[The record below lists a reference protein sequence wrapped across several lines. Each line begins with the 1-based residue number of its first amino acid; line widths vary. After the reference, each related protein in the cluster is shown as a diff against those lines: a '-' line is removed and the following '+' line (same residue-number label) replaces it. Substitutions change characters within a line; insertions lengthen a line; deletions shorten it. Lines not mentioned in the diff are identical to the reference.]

1 MAGEEV
7 NVGLLGCGFMGKAH
21 SFGYRNVN
29 EIWSPPRKAV
39 MKCIAGTEPE
49 EVVKETAA
57 QHGWD
62 EYATDWKEVVQR
74 DDIDLIDLSTPNFAH
89 EEEAIAAANAGKHIL
104 SEKPLTTD
112 LESAKKMWD
121 AVKQNNVLAMC
132 GFTYRQA
139 PAVKMA
145 KEMIESGELGEI
157 YHFRAN
163 YLQDFI
169 MDPEFPMMWRLRKEQ
184 AGSGALGDLGAHIT
198 DMARFL
204 VGEIEEVSGTLET
217 FIKERP
223 TGDGGTEEV
232 TVDDAAIWCAR
243 LENGALGKFE
253 ATRFAGGRKNYHT
266 WEVNGSKGS
275 IAWDFENMNYLK
287 YWKAGEGNR
296 QGFRTIPATQ
306 EEVPGAQGWWPG
318 GHLIGYGECHA
329 NQIRELMKA
338 LEKDEQPVP
347 TFEDGVQ
354 CQAVLDAV
362 EKSSKT
368 GEWTS
373 VERI

>member
-139 PAVKMA
+139 PAV
-145 KEMIESGELGEI
+145 
-157 YHFRAN
+157 
-163 YLQDFI
+163 
-169 MDPEFPMMWRLRKEQ
+169 
-184 AGSGALGDLGAHIT
+184 
-198 DMARFL
+198 
-204 VGEIEEVSGTLET
+204 
-217 FIKERP
+217 
-223 TGDGGTEEV
+223 
-232 TVDDAAIWCAR
+232 
-243 LENGALGKFE
+243 
-253 ATRFAGGRKNYHT
+253 
-266 WEVNGSKGS
+266 
-275 IAWDFENMNYLK
+275 
-287 YWKAGEGNR
+287 
-296 QGFRTIPATQ
+296 
-306 EEVPGAQGWWPG
+306 
-318 GHLIGYGECHA
+318 
-329 NQIRELMKA
+329 
-338 LEKDEQPVP
+338 
-347 TFEDGVQ
+347 
-354 CQAVLDAV
+354 
-362 EKSSKT
+362 
-368 GEWTS
+368 
-373 VERI
+373 